1 MQNQRQGVRSTKVIS
16 QQKTQLI
23 SEAKFRP
30 EEKRN
35 DVFLTVYKPK
45 EKIYTEQIGKFPY
58 RSIRGNKYQMIIYKI
73 YGNSICIEPIKKKIE
88 G

>member
-1 MQNQRQGVRSTKVIS
+1 MKNKSQEVQSAKVLS
-16 QQKTQLI
+16 PQQTQLI
-23 SEAKFRP
+23 SEAKLHP
-30 EEKRN
+30 EDNRR

-58 RSIRGNKYQMIIYKI
+58 QSIRGNKYQMIIYKI